1 MDKGQIK
8 DRIWTGFLIIL
19 LCYMLAAWLG
29 VFVYLHIDSAVW
41 LKLLAADAAATLFVW
56 LVSFAFRNA
65 SVYDPYWS
73 VQPIVILTLLL
84 IQKGSIDLGSA
95 LLFAVILFWGIRL
108 TANWAYTFKGLGHQ
122 DWRYDRIKEQTGK
135 FYEVVNLVG
144 IQLMPTFI
152 VYLCILPAVYYIV
165 QGSNF
170 NLLSLFGLA
179 ISLSGAVLQMTADIQ
194 MHRFQKSTGDRT
206 KIIRT
211 GVWKHARHPNYL
223 GEIMMWWGVYLAMLP
238 SHTELWYLLI
248 GALVNTLLFLFISIP
263 LAEKHLAGYKEGYE
277 QYQKETRMLLPIVK
291 KI

>member
-1 MDKGQIK
+1 LKNKTG
-8 DRIWTGFLIIL
+8 RGFLMIFI
-19 LCYMLAAWLG
+19 CYLIAALAGAMI
-29 VFVYLHIDSAVW
+29 YLHIDGAVW
-41 LKLLAADAAATLFVW
+41 LKLLAADTAATVLIWAASVI
-56 LVSFAFRNA
+56 FRNA

-152 VYLCILPAVYYIV
+152 VYLCILPAVYYVTGQSTFSAFSLI
-165 QGSNF
+165 G
-170 NLLSLFGLA
+170 LL

-194 MHRFQKSTGDRT
+194 MHGFQKSTGDRT

-223 GEIMMWWGVYLAMLP
+223 GEIMMWWGVYLAVLP
-238 SHTELWYLLI
+238 SHIERWYLLI
-248 GALVNTLLFLFISIP
+248 GALMNTLLFLFISIP

-277 QYQKETRMLLPIVK
+277 QYQKETRMLLPIPK
-291 KI
+291 